1 MRAASTALIWN
12 RGRDNQ
18 AHAFIETRGDHM
30 STFDERGDAFESK
43 YAHDQTLR
51 FKAMA
56 RRNKAL
62 GLWAAEKL
70 GLTGEEASAYAGS
83 VVAADLEEA
92 GDEDVYR
99 KVKGDFD
106 AKGIDVS
113 EHRLRRTMDELL
125 AEAIETLQKN
135 G

>member
-1 MRAASTALIWN
+1 
-12 RGRDNQ
+12 
-18 AHAFIETRGDHM
+18 M
-30 STFDERGDAFESK
+30 STFDNREDAFEAK
-43 YAHDQTLR
+43 YAHDQNLR

-70 GLTGEEASAYAGS
+70 GLTGDEASTYAGS

-99 KVKGDFD
+99 KLKADFD
-106 AKGIDVS
+106 AKGVDVS
-113 EHRLRRTMDELL
+113 EHRIRRTMDELL
-125 AEAIETLQKN
+125 AAAIETLKN
-135 G
+135 DG

>member
-1 MRAASTALIWN
+1 MESVAIIKPR
-12 RGRDNQ
+12 
-18 AHAFIETRGDHM
+18 FPKKRGDKM
-30 STFDERGDAFESK
+30 STFDNREDAFEAK
-43 YAHDQTLR
+43 YAHDQNLR
-51 FKAMA
+51 FKALA

-70 GLTGEEASAYAGS
+70 GLTGEEANAYAGS

-106 AKGIDVS
+106 AKGLDVS
-113 EHRLRRTMDELL
+113 EHRIRRTMEELL
-125 AEAIETLQKN
+125 AEAIATLKKE

>member
-1 MRAASTALIWN
+1 
-12 RGRDNQ
+12 
-18 AHAFIETRGDHM
+18 M
-30 STFDERGDAFESK
+30 STFNDREDAFEAK
-43 YAHDQTLR
+43 YAHDQNLR
-51 FKAMA
+51 FKALA

-70 GLTGEEASAYAGS
+70 GLTGAEADAYAHAI
-83 VVAADLEEA
+83 VAADLEEA

-99 KVKGDFD
+99 KLKADFD

-113 EHRLRRTMDELL
+113 EHRIRRTMDELL
-125 AEAIETLQKN
+125 TAAIETLKKE

>member
-1 MRAASTALIWN
+1 
-12 RGRDNQ
+12 
-18 AHAFIETRGDHM
+18 M
-30 STFDERGDAFESK
+30 STFDNREDAFEAK
-43 YAHDQTLR
+43 YAHDQNLR
-51 FKAMA
+51 FKALA

-70 GLTGEEASAYAGS
+70 GLAGEEANAYAGT

-99 KVKGDFD
+99 KLKADFD
-106 AKGIDVS
+106 AKGLDVS
-113 EHRLRRTMDELL
+113 EHRIRRTMDELL
-125 AEAIETLQKN
+125 AEAIATLKQE